1 MRDEMRNRQSVKRER
16 REREREVGERE
27 KQCGKQIPAEL
38 LCVLMSSAYDLDNDY
53 KYHIYY
59 A

>member
-1 MRDEMRNRQSVKRER
+1 MRDEMRNRQSVKRA
-16 REREREVGERE
+16 EREREARERE
-27 KQCGKQIPAEL
+27 KQRGKQIPAEL